1 MDKVYVV
8 TGEDW
13 GGGEKRVLTVCKTED
28 EAKKALAYFSDNYDN
43 PEYEEFFFETFE
55 GFTPYYRGSF
65 NIALS
70 PTEEE
75 NVYYMGAHRFYTT
88 EDYTSKT
95 LKEDFN
101 FNILTA
107 QSSFSGE
114 KTTTLSGN
122 FISLTPPPSE
132 GVKIRE
138 FFRDK
143 VNEKGIIKVELPDFT
158 EI

>member
-13 GGGEKRVLTVCKTED
+13 NSGEKRVLTVCKTVD
-28 EAKKALAYFSDNYDN
+28 EAKKALAYFSDNYSN

-55 GFTPYYRGSF
+55 GFTSYYRGGF

-75 NVYYMGAHRFYTT
+75 NTYYIASHWFYVTK
-88 EDYTSKT
+88 DYASEIP
-95 LKEDFN
+95 KENFS
-101 FNILTA
+101 FNILTSRSP
-107 QSSFSGE
+107 SSEE

-122 FISLTPPPSE
+122 FISFTPPPSGE
-132 GVKIRE
+132 VKIRE
-138 FFRDK
+138 FLRDK
-143 VNEKGIIKVELPDFT
+143 INEMGIIKVKIPEF
-158 EI
+158 